1 MTNRFDPDRQVSVG
15 RLVELA
21 AALATERGVNTA
33 YDAAL
38 DRGTNPAEVAQAAP
52 EYDRALAEL
61 VCDAAGLPQEHK
73 VQILRRLRAANDHFH
88 GR

>member
-15 RLVELA
+15 RLMELA
-21 AALATERGVNTA
+21 AALATERGENAT
-33 YDAAL
+33 YDIAL
-38 DRGTNPAEVAQAAP
+38 DRGVNPAEVVQAAP

-73 VQILRRLRAANDHFH
+73 LQILRRLRAANDHFY